1 MKLLFLLS
9 HYITGIIKTMLAYQ
23 IAYLLLT
30 NTISLNTLELIFSK
44 DNKEN
49 KYLHNHEYSE

>member
-1 MKLLFLLS
+1 
-9 HYITGIIKTMLAYQ
+9 MLEYQ

-30 NTISLNTLELIFSK
+30 NISLNMPELNFSK

-49 KYLHNHEYSE
+49 KYLRNHEYSE